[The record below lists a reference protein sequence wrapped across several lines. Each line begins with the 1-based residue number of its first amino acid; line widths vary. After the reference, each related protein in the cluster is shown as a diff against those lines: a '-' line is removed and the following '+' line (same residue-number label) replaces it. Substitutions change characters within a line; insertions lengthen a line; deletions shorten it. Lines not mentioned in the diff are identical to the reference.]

1 MEGDGRDEWE
11 LGVILSQIQ
20 TMMSQDFIDQ
30 SRISRVND
38 GIHL

>member
-1 MEGDGRDEWE
+1 MEDGGRDEWE
-11 LGVILSQIQ
+11 LDVILPWMQ

-30 SRISRVND
+30 SRISRVNN